1 MRLLTAVAAA
11 AATLALVACGSD
23 KKTIDVSSEEALV
36 TKGLAHTNA
45 QAKSLD
51 CESGVEAKV
60 GATATCKAKLT
71 NGQTANFTLRVDRID
86 DNGGGHMTI
95 VAANEQ

>member
-1 MRLLTAVAAA
+1 MKPFAAIAVA

-36 TKGLAHTNA
+36 EKGLAHTNA
-45 QAKSLD
+45 QAKSID
-51 CESGVEAKV
+51 CEGGVEAKV
-60 GATATCKAKLT
+60 GNTATCHAKLT